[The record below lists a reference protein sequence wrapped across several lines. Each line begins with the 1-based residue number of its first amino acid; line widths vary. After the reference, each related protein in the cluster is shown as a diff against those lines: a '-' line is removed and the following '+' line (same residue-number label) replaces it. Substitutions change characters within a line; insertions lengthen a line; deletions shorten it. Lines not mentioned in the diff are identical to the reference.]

1 MKDVQQI
8 NIDDYDY
15 ELPDRRIAKFPAEV
29 RDEAQLLVY
38 RGGDLDHLP
47 FHRITGVLPEDT
59 MLVFNNTRVIHARLH
74 LQTTTG
80 AKVEVLCLEPLHP
93 REYQLNFSNTGE
105 VRWKALVGNNKRWKR
120 GPLVLPVNLSG
131 RQMDVHVH
139 RIGRLEDAF
148 EVGFT
153 WADPEVSFGALLA
166 AAGIIPLPPYLNRDA
181 TDSDVERYQTIYA
194 QWEGSVAAPTA
205 GLHFTDR
212 VFEALDD
219 RGMKRRF
226 VTLHVGAGTFLPV
239 KTKTIG
245 DHHMHEET
253 IRIDAQ
259 MIAELRAHKEA
270 GKPIIPIGTTSTRL
284 LESVYWFGALLV
296 HRPEVEYNGLDI
308 EQWIP
313 YTMPG
318 PLPSAVES
326 LKAVDDFLR
335 KHKKDY
341 LEGQTS
347 LMIAPGYSF
356 GLIDGLITNF
366 HQPKSTL
373 LLLIAALIGPD
384 WKKVYQYALDN
395 DFRFLSFGDSS
406 LLLPH

>member
-1 MKDVQQI
+1 MKDIQQI
-8 NIDDYDY
+8 NIEDYNYD
-15 ELPDRRIAKFPAEV
+15 LPDHRIARFPAEV
-29 RDEAQLLVY
+29 RDEAKLLEY
-38 RGGDLDHLP
+38 RSGDLS
-47 FHRITGVLPEDT
+47 HRSFLSMADVLPSDA

-74 LQTTTG
+74 LTTPTG
-80 AKVEVLCLEPLHP
+80 ARVEVLCLVPLHP
-93 REYQLNFSNTGE
+93 HEYQLNFSSSGE
-105 VRWKALVGNNKRWKR
+105 VRWKALIGNNKRWKQ
-120 GPLVLPVNLSG
+120 GPLVLPVSLHG
-131 RQMDVHVH
+131 RQIEMHVH

-153 WADPEVSFGALLA
+153 WADSDVSFGELLA

-194 QWEGSVAAPTA
+194 HWEGSVAAPTA

-212 VFEALDD
+212 VFEQLDKQ
-219 RGMKRRF
+219 GILRRF

-239 KTKTIG
+239 KTETIG

-253 IRIDAQ
+253 IRIDADLV
-259 MIAELRAHKEA
+259 ADLLSHKEA
-270 GKPIIPIGTTSTRL
+270 GKPIIPVGTTSTRL
-284 LESVYWFGALLV
+284 LESVYWFGAQLL
-296 HRPEVEYNGLDI
+296 HEPAAHYDNLDVG
-308 EQWIP
+308 QWTP
-313 YTMPG
+313 YTLPK
-318 PLPSAVES
+318 PLPGAVES
-326 LKAVDDFLR
+326 LKAVLGFLR
-335 KHKKDY
+335 KHEKGY

-373 LLLIAALIGPD
+373 LLLIAAFIGPD
-384 WKKVYQYALDN
+384 WKKVYQYALNN

-406 LLLPH
+406 LLLP